1 MTLRYISY
9 FDNVLPKELC
19 DAIIN
24 KFEDDTE
31 NQKKTFLEN
40 HRSFT
45 EINLT
50 QHTEWKLIQDQLMH
64 GIQSALPHY
73 IAQWSIDKELMFPK
87 NNGWEQLRMK
97 RYLPNEDDFKFHVD
111 VQDYASARRFLV
123 AFYYLN
129 DVEEG
134 GETAFQSN
142 RGMGIEFKVQ
152 PKAGR
157 LIFFPPMWTYPHIGM
172 MPISGPKY
180 IVGTYLH
187 YV

>member
-1 MTLRYISY
+1 MSLDYVSY
-9 FDNVLPKELC
+9 FDNVITPEMC
-19 DAIIN
+19 NAVIR
-24 KFEDDTE
+24 KFEE
-31 NQKKTFLEN
+31 HPEQQKQTYFEN

-50 QHTEWKLIQDQLMH
+50 QHSEWQAVQHELH
-64 GIQSALPHY
+64 RGIMYALTLY
-73 IAQWSIDKELMFPK
+73 KKQWNIDEQLMFPE
-87 NNGWEQLRMK
+87 NHGWEQFRMK
-97 RYLPNEDDFKFHVD
+97 RYLPNQDEFKFHVD

-129 DVEEG
+129 DVEVG
-134 GETAFQSN
+134 GETMFMHTKNSQP
-142 RGMGIEFKVQ
+142 KTVVK

-157 LIFFPPMWTYPHIGM
+157 LIVFPPLWTYPHLGA
-172 MPISGPKY
+172 MPISGAKY